1 MGFFKPV
8 NNENYNTMQAII
20 AGKQSPNYVS
30 VSYLRNSDVFTAV
43 KVVSQDIATNPI
55 KLISDEDNVISD
67 DLNYLLNVKPNETM
81 TAWTF
86 KFALAANLLLSGNA
100 YARVYRDKQG
110 KPLEL
115 RLIKPSWVTIYR
127 DENDVLTYKINDDD
141 AREYDLAAD
150 DILHYK
156 YFSTNGIVGIS
167 PLHSLKNEVAAQ
179 DSGNRMLMDFFN
191 SGLHSRGTLKIDKS
205 ELAPEAA
212 KAIKNKFIASNNDD
226 TGVTVLDNTMDYA
239 QIEVD
244 TSVLKLIN
252 SNQYSTK
259 QIAKTFSIPTSKL
272 GIESAHTSVV
282 QENLDYIQNSLDHY
296 FSVFNSENNVK
307 LLDFKDR
314 LKLHFEF
321 DVSRLLKL
329 DTKTNI
335 EESIKMWQNGGIN
348 HDEYR
353 KRLGY
358 QPDSD
363 QHQYY
368 VMSNYVPLDE
378 AHLTLKGGDMNAKT
392 GNKSD

>member
-1 MGFFKPV
+1 MGFFKLV
-8 NNENYNTMQAII
+8 NNENYNTMQSII

-30 VSYLRNSDVFTAV
+30 ISYLRNSDVFTAV

-100 YARVYRDKQG
+100 YARIYRDKQG
-110 KPLEL
+110 NPVEL

-127 DENDVLTYKINDDD
+127 DESDVLTYKINDDD
-141 AREYDLAAD
+141 AREYDLVSA

-167 PLHSLKNEVAAQ
+167 PLHSLRNEVEVQ
-179 DSGNRMLMDFFN
+179 DSGNRMLMNFFN
-191 SGLHSRGTLKIDKS
+191 SGLHSRGTLKIDKAD
-205 ELAPEAA
+205 LAPEAA

-226 TGVTVLDNTMDYA
+226 TGVTVLDTTMDYT

-259 QIAKTFSIPTSKL
+259 QIAKALSIPTSKL

-363 QHQYY
+363 QHHYY
-368 VMSNYVPLDE
+368 VMSNYIPLDE

>member
-1 MGFFKPV
+1 MGFFKPI
-8 NNENYNTMQAII
+8 NNGGYSTMQAII
-20 AGKQSPNYVS
+20 AGAQSPNYVS
-30 VSYLRNSDVFTAV
+30 ASFLKNSDVFTAV

-55 KLISDEDNVISD
+55 KLMDNDDNVLSD
-67 DLNYLLNVKPNETM
+67 DLNYLLNIKPNGTM
-81 TAWTF
+81 TAWSF
-86 KFALAANLLLSGNA
+86 KFALTANLLLTGNA
-100 YARVYRDKQG
+100 YARIYRDKKD
-110 KPLEL
+110 KPIEL
-115 RLIKPSWVTIYR
+115 RLIKPSWITIYKDSDDNLMYQVN
-127 DENDVLTYKINDDD
+127 DEDGHQY
-141 AREYDLAAD
+141 ELAPD
-150 DILHYK
+150 NILHYK
-156 YFSTNGIVGIS
+156 YFSSNGIIGLS
-167 PLHSLKNEVAAQ
+167 PLHSLRNEVDVQ
-179 DSGNRMLMDFFN
+179 DAGNQMLMNFFK
-191 SGLHSRGTLKIDKS
+191 SGLHSRGALKINKS
-205 ELAPEAA
+205 DLEPEAA
-212 KAIKNKFIASNNDD
+212 KAIKNKFIKSNNDS
-226 TGVTVLDNTMDYA
+226 TGVTVLDSTMDYT
-239 QIEVD
+239 QLEVD

-259 QIAKTFSIPTSKL
+259 QIAKAFSIPTSKL

-307 LLDFKDR
+307 LIDFKDQ

-329 DTKTNI
+329 DTQTNI
-335 EESIKMWQNGGIN
+335 EESIKMWQNGGIS

-358 QPDSD
+358 KPDD
-363 QHQYY
+363 NQHNYY

>member
-30 VSYLRNSDVFTAV
+30 ISYLRNSDVFTAV

-55 KLISDEDNVISD
+55 KLISNEDNVISD

-100 YARVYRDKQG
+100 YARIYRDKQG
-110 KPLEL
+110 NPVEL

-226 TGVTVLDNTMDYA
+226 TGVTVLDNTMDYT

-259 QIAKTFSIPTSKL
+259 QIAKAFSIPTSKL

-358 QPDSD
+358 QPDYD

-368 VMSNYVPLDE
+368 VMSNYIPLDE

>member
-30 VSYLRNSDVFTAV
+30 ISHLRNSDVFTAV

-86 KFALAANLLLSGNA
+86 RFALAANLLLSGNA
-100 YARVYRDKQG
+100 YARIYRDKQG
-110 KPLEL
+110 DPVEL

-141 AREYDLAAD
+141 AREYDLAAA

-167 PLHSLKNEVAAQ
+167 PLHSLRNEVEVQ
-179 DSGNRMLMDFFN
+179 DSGNRMLVNFFN
-191 SGLHSRGTLKIDKS
+191 SGLHSRGTLKIDKAD
-205 ELAPEAA
+205 LAPEAA

-226 TGVTVLDNTMDYA
+226 TGVTVLDTTMDYT

-259 QIAKTFSIPTSKL
+259 QIAKAFSIPTSKL
-272 GIESAHTSVV
+272 GIESDHTSVV

-363 QHQYY
+363 QHHYY
-368 VMSNYVPLDE
+368 VMSNYIPLDE
-378 AHLTLKGGDMNAKT
+378 AHLTLKGGDMDAKT